1 MKLWLGNSPE
11 VQWLGL
17 HNFTTEGMG
26 SVSGLR
32 TKIPQAMRCNQKIKV
47 VTNLLIEEKKV
58 LSFYYLFSLY
68 CTACGILVHQPGIK
82 CEPLHWKHRILTS
95 GLPGNL
101 KKQIKKKTK
110 LKNSYFGSSMFFTHW
125 TNYQGGVWGSISQHP
140 KPRFK
145 HHIFVRILPSRW
157 GLSWSLYLLSPAVSL
172 FTAGLIP
179 FTVMLFLP

>member
-1 MKLWLGNSPE
+1 MFFVTKLWLGNSPE

-32 TKIPQAMRCNQKIKV
+32 TKIPQAMRCDQKIKV
-47 VTNLLIEEKKV
+47 VTNLLIEEKEV

-68 CTACGILVHQPGIK
+68 CTACGILVHQPGVK

-101 KKQIKKKTK
+101 KKQVKKKLNWRIAILEAVCSLPTGPITRVAFEAQFPNTPN
-110 LKNSYFGSSMFFTHW
+110 LDSNI
-125 TNYQGGVWGSISQHP
+125 IS
-140 KPRFK
+140 
-145 HHIFVRILPSRW
+145 LLES
-157 GLSWSLYLLSPAVSL
+157 YLLCEVCL
-172 FTAGLIP
+172 GLCIY
-179 FTVMLFLP
+179 

>member
-1 MKLWLGNSPE
+1 
-11 VQWLGL
+11 
-17 HNFTTEGMG
+17 MG

-82 CEPLHWKHRILTS
+82 CEPQHWKHRILTS

-101 KKQIKKKTK
+101 KKQIKKK
-110 LKNSYFGSSMFFTHW
+110 LN
-125 TNYQGGVWGSISQHP
+125 
-140 KPRFK
+140 
-145 HHIFVRILPSRW
+145 
-157 GLSWSLYLLSPAVSL
+157 
-172 FTAGLIP
+172 
-179 FTVMLFLP
+179 